1 MKSKKIQ
8 ALLAVLLVFALA
20 LPALGEY
27 ETLRQDAETEDYED
41 HPWGGDSYDPE
52 DPPTMRAMPSNGSI
66 TAYYLI
72 ELVMIFVFPGMDPGT
87 LDDNDLERGVLPQDF
102 GGNNNRHNQKGQ

>member
-8 ALLAVLLVFALA
+8 AFLAVLLVFVLA

-52 DPPTMRAMPSNGSI
+52 DPPTSRMVPSTGSR
-66 TAYYLI
+66 TTYYLI
-72 ELVMIFVFPGMDPGT
+72 ELVMIFVFPGMDPGI
-87 LDDNDLERGVLPQDF
+87 LGDNDSSRGVLPQDF
-102 GGNNNRHNQKGQ
+102 GENNNRHNQKGQ